1 MWTSQQ
7 AVHDAISL
15 GLDFSP
21 GRSGFHTVHPTSETG
36 HFTMVKSTFKLTEDS
51 APMALEAAIG
61 GYCDNLHVSC
71 IKVSFTVS
79 CKHVGFWILKCH
91 FVLLPA
97 IEMLIGRRNVINN
110 GLLLAHL
117 NAELSECNESA
128 YSYVYCQK
136 G

>member
-1 MWTSQQ
+1 MWTSQPV
-7 AVHDAISL
+7 VHDAISL

-36 HFTMVKSTFKLTEDS
+36 HFTMVTSFERSTFKLTEDS
-51 APMALEAAIG
+51 ASMALEAAIG

-79 CKHVGFWILKCH
+79 CKQVCFWILKCH

-97 IEMLIGRRNVINN
+97 I
-110 GLLLAHL
+110 
-117 NAELSECNESA
+117 
-128 YSYVYCQK
+128 
-136 G
+136 